1 MKTTAVVQA
10 LMKGEG
16 KDEPETFG
24 WTYVVGR
31 WEESPSLG
39 SFLLWDLVPSI
50 ETGRTGVWKFQQ
62 GKDGEF
68 LGLS

>member
-10 LMKGEG
+10 SMKAEG

-24 WTYVVGR
+24 WACVAGR

-50 ETGRTGVWKFQQ
+50 ETGSTGVRRFQG
-62 GKDGEF
+62 GKMAGSWD
-68 LGLS
+68 

>member
-24 WTYVVGR
+24 WAYVVGR

-39 SFLLWDLVPSI
+39 SFLL
-50 ETGRTGVWKFQQ
+50 
-62 GKDGEF
+62 
-68 LGLS
+68 